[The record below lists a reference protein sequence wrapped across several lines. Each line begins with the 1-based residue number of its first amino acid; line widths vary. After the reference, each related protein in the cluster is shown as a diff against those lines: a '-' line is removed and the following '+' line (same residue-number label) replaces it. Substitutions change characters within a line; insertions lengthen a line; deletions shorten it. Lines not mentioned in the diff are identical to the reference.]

1 MIIFLQTESIGISTT
16 GSDVQWALV
25 HIQCDT
31 AEELPN
37 YDDFKTS
44 KNILFYPGSVA
55 TVIDPRSGYKMKSD
69 GTWVIQDVG
78 NDYYSKEEIDDM
90 IDDINDTDDM
100 QDRAL
105 AELYGADANQQI
117 EIDYS
122 INTGSKNKLK
132 THRASGTSATG
143 LTYTLNPDDTYSL
156 GGTTTAA
163 ANISAICTLADLD
176 ESWIGK
182 TVILTG
188 GISTAIRLSVYNGN
202 TQTEYTDSGSGT
214 EFEITQEMISNPYT
228 IRLLVN
234 SGTDCTG
241 KVIKPML
248 RDKYI
253 KSNTY
258 EPYAPTNREL
268 YQMILALQ

>member
-1 MIIFLQTESIGISTT
+1 MMWVKNAVSQGVADSNNKQLVIFNF
-16 GSDVQWALV
+16 D
-25 HIQCDT
+25 CDT
-31 AEELPN
+31 VSDLPPQD
-37 YDDFKTS
+37 YYSTS
-44 KNILFYPGSVA
+44 DNTMIAIGSTA
-55 TVIDPRSGYKMKSD
+55 DVIDPKSSYKMKSD

-78 NDYYSKEEIDDM
+78 NDYYSKEEIDDK
-90 IDDINDTDDM
+90 IDDINDTDDE

-117 EIDYS
+117 EIDYA
-122 INTGSKNKLK
+122 INTGSKNRLK

-143 LTYTLNPDDTYSL
+143 LTYTLNPDDTYTL
-156 GGTTTAA
+156 GGTTTSN

-182 TVILTG
+182 TVVLTG
-188 GISTAIRLSVYNGN
+188 GISAAIRLSVYNGN

-214 EFEITQEMISNPYT
+214 EFEITQEMITNPYT

-241 KVIKPML
+241 QVLKPML

-268 YQMILALQ
+268 YEMILALQ

>member
-1 MIIFLQTESIGISTT
+1 MSLLVTDSKVFGVNGNIKQTQFTLEVDSVSDLPSRTAFENISNEDIIIG
-16 GSDVQWALV
+16 
-25 HIQCDT
+25 
-31 AEELPN
+31 
-37 YDDFKTS
+37 S
-44 KNILFYPGSVA
+44 KA
-55 TVIDPRSGYKMKSD
+55 HVIETNSKYMMQSD
-69 GTWVIQDVG
+69 GTWTIQDVG
-78 NDYYSKEEIDDM
+78 NDYYSKEEIDDK
-90 IDDINDTDDM
+90 IATINDTDDM

-105 AELYGADANQQI
+105 AELYGADANQQL

-156 GGTTTAA
+156 GGTTTSN

-214 EFEITQEMISNPYT
+214 EFEITQEMITNPYT

-241 KVIKPML
+241 QVLKPML